1 MNNNGEK
8 NMTKKTY
15 KPVPSFEEWI
25 KLESGKSVPNFTS
38 ELRKQYETVY
48 GILSMKLPSCF
59 VNGVQHSM
67 FEVASLNGIKFD
79 QVGFSTTFQCPFT
92 GQKMKIHNSFFGG
105 PPMWVPKKVAL
116 NSPEVINNIK

>member
-1 MNNNGEK
+1 
-8 NMTKKTY
+8 MTKKKY
-15 KPVPSFEEWI
+15 KAVPSFEDWI
-25 KLESGKSVPNFTS
+25 KLECKNFPILQS
-38 ELRKQYETVY
+38 ELREQYKTVY

-67 FEVASLNGIKFD
+67 FEVASLNGMKFE
-79 QVGFSTTFQCPFT
+79 QVGLSTTFECPFT
-92 GQKMKIHNSFFGG
+92 GRKMRIHNSFFGG